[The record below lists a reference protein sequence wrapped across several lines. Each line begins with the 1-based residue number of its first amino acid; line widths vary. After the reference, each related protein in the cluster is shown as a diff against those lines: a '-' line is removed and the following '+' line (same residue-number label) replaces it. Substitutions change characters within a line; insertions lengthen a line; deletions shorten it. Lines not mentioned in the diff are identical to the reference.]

1 MPEERNRFSA
11 RHKSTRDYAAELGSG
26 AGEHCADKAS
36 SGGFDYLAAENEAQD
51 ESRPEPAVQM
61 PGGKAA
67 ASAVGTHSAMFSGA
81 YAAARAKS
89 KAGEGYSNTYYR
101 DKEAEAQ
108 ADAEYAADQR
118 AALESGA
125 IASEAAG
132 VDYSIDPESDWAN
145 DEADIVDDID
155 ASGDAEADDFEA
167 PFGAMSGKDKTKLL
181 AKSYAKGY
189 AKGKAKSAAKATVA
203 GALGEMQGDSADE
216 DMVKNA
222 PREVRGA
229 YRAGKTAYS
238 FVRSPAGRA
247 AARTAS
253 APRTA
258 AEAARNFVAGG
269 AAKVKKAFAAAA
281 AAPKNPLVWIAAFA
295 AAVFIMFPALFLVTC
310 AGGDGQDDASLDG
323 FTANEAAVAQW
334 LLDEGFTK
342 EAAAGILGNIAN
354 EGGFD
359 PAGWEVNND
368 GVGYYPY
375 ERAFGMFQY
384 TSTSPGTGLYHKF
397 KSWCSE
403 NGKDPFQHASSLE
416 FTFTSRTGGFY
427 ESLWMMGL
435 ATNGYYS
442 NCPGYE
448 RVDGPAYSASEL
460 KDADSVTRAAYSWMA
475 CYERC
480 ANGGRAHLDRRL
492 DSAEQY
498 YRILCGEGS
507 GGGIASVG
515 DLMWPSSEGRW
526 GTYAGHFGLDIQ
538 AAYGTPIY
546 APADGLVIWGGR
558 SWETTYGNI
567 VRIYH
572 DGLGLQTACAHMSA
586 TSVKSGERVT
596 KGQII
601 GYCGSTGNSSGP
613 HIHFELYEKNDPMIG
628 GYPIMDDMDKWALY
642 FDRAALQGNRV
653 W

>member
-11 RHKSTRDYAAELGSG
+11 HHKSTRDYAAELGSG
-26 AGEHCADKAS
+26 AGEHYADKAS
-36 SGGFDYLAAENEAQD
+36 SGGFDYLSAENEAQD

-61 PGGKAA
+61 PGGKAV

-81 YAAARAKS
+81 YAAARAKN

-145 DEADIVDDID
+145 DEADVVDDID
-155 ASGDAEADDFEA
+155 ASGDAEAGDFEA

-181 AKSYAKGY
+181 AKGY

-269 AAKVKKAFAAAA
+269 VAKAKRAFAAAA
-281 AAPKNPLVWIAAFA
+281 AAPKNPLVWIVAFV

-354 EGGFD
+354 EGGFE
-359 PAGWEVNND
+359 PSRWEVNND

-572 DGLGLQTACAHMSA
+572 DRLGLQTACAHMSA
-586 TSVKSGERVT
+586 TAVKSGERVT

-613 HIHFELYEKNDPMIG
+613 HIHFEIYEKNDPVVG
-628 GYPIMDDMDKWALY
+628 GYPIMDDMNKWALY
-642 FDRAALQGNRV
+642 FDRATLQGNRV